1 MNYKVNK
8 VDCDDN
14 GDETW
19 QYSVE
24 ISVNNKA
31 VWTDYFM
38 NKPTNEQLNNLS
50 KYLIS
55 ENLI

>member
-1 MNYKVNK
+1 MKYKVDK

-38 NKPTNEQLNNLS
+38 NKPTNEQL
-50 KYLIS
+50 IS